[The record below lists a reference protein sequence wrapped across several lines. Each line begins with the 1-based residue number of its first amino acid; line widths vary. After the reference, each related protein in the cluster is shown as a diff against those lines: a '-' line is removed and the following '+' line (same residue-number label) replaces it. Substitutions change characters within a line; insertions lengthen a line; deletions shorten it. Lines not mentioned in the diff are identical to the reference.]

1 MTLSSSWAYGHAERM
16 GRTSDKATRLALALG
31 AIRSV
36 IRVIDRHL
44 PPMDVQWAR
53 VDETAIVRSMS
64 FSDLRGGKMHLNPC
78 PITDGR
84 LDHGAALD
92 VCVGFGM
99 HEASHSQESRDRY
112 EVLIRREPMP
122 KVTMEEIVDRKRA
135 IRDEKTVF
143 SAETGQPMREVP
155 AFEPMRIAAYLWN
168 VVEDV
173 RIEQVTSG
181 HWPGFAP
188 YFDAVLDYMWSDM
201 REHHELPVEY
211 GPDVA
216 GKLKTVFLSCRYPAQ
231 AALLPAPMQPEVGWW
246 TAWQHDYLS
255 DRVDTAATIQR
266 ALDHLAEDKATK
278 KELDQMASEEAKE
291 RERGEKMRAQIERLI
306 REGVEGAY
314 GVCITSDGEVIP
326 LDAKT
331 ADAVDKLVREGLIE
345 HKTIIKAVGC
355 SNPPIRVRKPEETAE
370 SKRAYVGRPNAQ
382 SAALRAA
389 LVFRNSAPQ
398 HDVKLLKSGEL
409 DDEELYRWGMGD
421 YRVFSERVVE
431 AKPDVFMGLLCDIS
445 GSMRGQKLQTTQRL
459 AQLLTWAVHDQEGI
473 QTQVWAHTADV
484 DDTASE
490 VYRIWERGDP
500 LSRLGLISTL
510 PHMNNADGFAI
521 GEVVRQMMDV
531 DQPERVLI
539 VLADGQPSAHGYG
552 GQPAFNHIRSVVRWA
567 ATRNVRV
574 IQVAIDDYLEMD
586 DQIAMFSAENVI
598 PYESDA
604 ALPRQLTQL
613 MSRYLG

>member
-1 MTLSSSWAYGHAERM
+1 MTLSSAWAGSTEHRM
-16 GRTSDKATRLALALG
+16 GRASDKTVRLALALG
-31 AIRSV
+31 AVKSLV
-36 IRVIDRHL
+36 RVVDRHV
-44 PPMDVQWAR
+44 PAMSVDWAR
-53 VDETAIVRSMS
+53 VDEEAIVRSMS
-64 FSDLRGGKMHLNPC
+64 FSDLRGGRMFINPL
-78 PITDGR
+78 PVVDGR

-92 VCVGFGM
+92 VVSGFAL
-99 HEASHSQESRDRY
+99 HKASHSQESRDRY
-112 EVLIRREPMP
+112 EVLIR
-122 KVTMEEIVDRKRA
+122 K
-135 IRDEKTVF
+135 EKHRNRVNGHNKEWIT
-143 SAETGQPMREVP
+143 EVP

-181 HWPGFAP
+181 YWPGFAP
-188 YFDAVLDYMWSDM
+188 YFDAVLDYMWADM

-216 GKLKTVFLSCRYPAQ
+216 GKLKTVFLSCRYPSQ
-231 AALLPAPMQPEVGWW
+231 AALLPEPMQPEVAWW
-246 TAWQHDYLS
+246 TTWQHDYLS

-278 KELDQMASEEAKE
+278 KELDQMAAEEAKE
-291 RERGEKMRAQIERLI
+291 RARGEKMRAQIERLI

-314 GVCITSDGEVIP
+314 GVCITHEGEVIP
-326 LDAKT
+326 LDAET

-355 SNPPIRVRKPEETAE
+355 SNPPIRVRKPEETPE

-398 HDVKLLKSGEL
+398 HDIKLLKSGSL

-431 AKPDVFMGLLCDIS
+431 AKPDVVMGLLCDIS

-574 IQVAIDDYLEMD
+574 IQVAIDDYLEME
-586 DQIAMFSAENVI
+586 DQIAMFGAENVL

-613 MSRYLG
+613 MSRYL